1 MDIATYAA
9 TAAHQAQQGEP
20 DVVERKTT
28 RTSSF
33 SDSKVKEHDP
43 EVQTAHEGSQEHDEK
58 DAARWA
64 AARPLLR
71 PTILFALAAGILGW
85 WICSTILKD
94 TRHRWIV
101 QTFWAWFFI
110 M

>member
-1 MDIATYAA
+1 MLPPWRLPGA
-9 TAAHQAQQGEP
+9 
-20 DVVERKTT
+20 
-28 RTSSF
+28 F
-33 SDSKVKEHDP
+33 SDGLENVPLLKPVAAPKD
-43 EVQTAHEGSQEHDEK
+43 DEK

-64 AARPLLR
+64 AARPVLR
-71 PTILFALAAGILGW
+71 PTILFALAAAILGW